1 MTELF
6 QEKWRAISTS
16 DPLKSVVS
24 GGALAS
30 SMAEVFMAGYQTAMR
45 QSFGF
50 DGPDWAAFCVSEGA
64 DGYPPVTINEDGT
77 LSGYKT
83 WVAAAAV
90 TQQFLLKVGRGA
102 EARYLVLARD
112 APGLTIE
119 MKAEAEFLPELG
131 VGRLALDHVFMGP
144 ALTLDRSQLKAFP
157 KIEAGCILL
166 AFLGFL
172 QANGQRDVGA
182 IIETLGPQVMAEPL
196 GPALKEL
203 ALAIQNQLVGDSD
216 LDVSMR
222 YWERDRRLI
231 DQYLKMLA

>member
-90 TQQFLLKVGRGA
+90 TTRHRMSVRRQ
-102 EARYLVLARD
+102 
-112 APGLTIE
+112 
-119 MKAEAEFLPELG
+119 
-131 VGRLALDHVFMGP
+131 RL
-144 ALTLDRSQLKAFP
+144 R
-157 KIEAGCILL
+157 
-166 AFLGFL
+166 
-172 QANGQRDVGA
+172 GQRLSS
-182 IIETLGPQVMAEPL
+182 EQRE
-196 GPALKEL
+196 
-203 ALAIQNQLVGDSD
+203 QHQ
-216 LDVSMR
+216 
-222 YWERDRRLI
+222 
-231 DQYLKMLA
+231 